1 MKSRLRKLEQ
11 SAKAH
16 YIIIPQLEGPPA
28 RFPESAAQEAF
39 LASLARLKGNLDVP
53 EHPLSTAAATSSDCR
68 WRASFVAGTHA
79 ITGDGRELEEPIPD
93 LSEP

>member
-1 MKSRLRKLEQ
+1 MNNRLRRLERR
-11 SAKAH
+11 AEGH
-16 YIIIPQLEGPPA
+16 YIIIPQREGPPA

-53 EHPLSTAAATSSDCR
+53 EHPLSTAAATSSDSR

-79 ITGDGRELEEPIPD
+79 ITGDGRDLGEPIPD
-93 LSEP
+93 LSES